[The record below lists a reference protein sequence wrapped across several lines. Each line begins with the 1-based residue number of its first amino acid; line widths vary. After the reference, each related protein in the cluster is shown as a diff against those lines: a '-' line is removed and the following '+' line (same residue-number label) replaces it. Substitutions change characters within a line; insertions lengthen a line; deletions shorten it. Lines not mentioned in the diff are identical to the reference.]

1 MRFVKLPSGFLSD
14 AEQAQRRR
22 YDHPTTGRLHSLR
35 GDGAERALNGPSE
48 VRLMKRLLN
57 DHRAWPK
64 RSNPYRIAADE
75 HVGDEPGAEYFLDG
89 RDTASIAQLHIDEH

>member
-1 MRFVKLPSGFLSD
+1 
-14 AEQAQRRR
+14 
-22 YDHPTTGRLHSLR
+22 
-35 GDGAERALNGPSE
+35 
-48 VRLMKRLLN
+48 MKRLLN

-89 RDTASIAQLHIDEH
+89 RDTASIAQLHIDEHQVWSASSGSGHRISFGGLNRAYGIVTLTELWWSDGRKQPIK